1 MVQTLASYSV
11 IISLIIQV
19 FYFQALF
26 FKKYT
31 TSSDVWSYGMLMYEI
46 WSVGERPFPTL
57 NIPDVGFVN
66 ALMEL
71 DVTSNQ
77 MQIYSQ
83 LYVVGTVNTV
93 LNRDL
98 LLFEVSFIQR
108 FHCSVLIPSSSC
120 SHCVLHTVCVHAPG
134 QPPLCPASSTRLS
147 QGCIPTDGSLLVRP
161 SS

>member
-57 NIPDVGFVN
+57 NIPDVSFVN
-66 ALMEL
+66 VLIEL
-71 DVTSNQ
+71 DVTANQ

-83 LYVVGTVNTV
+83 LYVVGTADTV
-93 LNRDL
+93 LISDL
-98 LLFEVSFIQR
+98 FFFEVSFIKR
-108 FHCSVLIPSSSC
+108 FHCSVLISSSSC

-147 QGCIPTDGSLLVRP
+147 QGRIPTDGSLLVRP